1 MDRQIKGLEQELRI
15 KINEAEREQ
24 KRYFAKH
31 HKLYED
37 YHRAI
42 AHLDARVTRYYELSS
57 VELKV
62 KDAIIE

>member
-1 MDRQIKGLEQELRI
+1 MDGQIKVLEQELRI

-37 YHRAI
+37 YQKAME
-42 AHLDARVTRYYELSS
+42 HLDTRVTRYYELSS
-57 VELKV
+57 AEIKV